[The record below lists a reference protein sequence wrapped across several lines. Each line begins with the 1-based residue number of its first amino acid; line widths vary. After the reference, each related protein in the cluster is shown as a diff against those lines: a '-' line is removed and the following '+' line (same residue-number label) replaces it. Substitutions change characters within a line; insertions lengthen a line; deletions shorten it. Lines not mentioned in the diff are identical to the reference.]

1 MDRKSGD
8 RRREGGRREDGG
20 GVGWGEALPASGSG
34 LGQGKTGGSEVKA
47 IALGS
52 KCRVLTMALQSQ
64 ENF

>member
-1 MDRKSGD
+1 MERG
-8 RRREGGRREDGG
+8 REKGRW

>member
-1 MDRKSGD
+1 MGTEGE
-8 RRREGGRREDGG
+8 REGEGTM